1 MLVGPILQIFAS
13 LISLI
18 ELKERRKY
26 VDKKLAL
33 ESQYYEEY
41 NKPEEEIDDAML
53 DSIQFQL
60 LSLIQ
65 AMAAELA
72 AK

>member
-1 MLVGPILQIFAS
+1 MLIGPILQIFAS

-26 VDKKLAL
+26 IDKKLEL
-33 ESQYYEEY
+33 EKQYYEEY

-53 DSIQFQL
+53 DSIEYQL
-60 LSLIQ
+60 VILIQ
-65 AMAAELA
+65 AMAAELQT
-72 AK
+72 K

>member
-1 MLVGPILQIFAS
+1 MLIGPILQIFAS

-33 ESQYYEEY
+33 EAQYYEEY
-41 NKPEEEIDDAML
+41 NKPEDQIDDAML
-53 DSIQFQL
+53 DSIEFQL
-60 LSLIQ
+60 ISLIQ
-65 AMAAELA
+65 AMAAELQT
-72 AK
+72 K